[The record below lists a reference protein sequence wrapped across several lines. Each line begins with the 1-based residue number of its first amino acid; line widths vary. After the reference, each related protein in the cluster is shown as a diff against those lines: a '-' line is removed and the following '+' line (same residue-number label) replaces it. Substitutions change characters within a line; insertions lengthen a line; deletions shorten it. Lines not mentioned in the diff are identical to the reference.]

1 LNLYRLNARFIFKYL
16 DLTLSFSFKIYQFG
30 PVIQHARFGFKS
42 LESRQPSL
50 LILGT
55 RGVPAAHGGFE
66 TFAERLA
73 LYLVAKGW
81 HVGVY
86 CQEEVERVETRFRS
100 TFWQGVEQI
109 NVAVSSTG
117 PRATLEFD
125 WHCVRNA
132 ASRPGVCLV
141 LGYNGAV
148 FLPYLLLK
156 NRKIITNMDGIE
168 WRRPKWN
175 AVVRAWFWVNEWIA
189 AWTSHRLIA
198 DHPRIADHLASR
210 RSRHVTAMIPYG
222 GETISAAPESCI
234 RTLGLEPNGY
244 LVSIARIE
252 PDNSILQIV
261 EAFSRRRRGAKLAVL
276 GDMDNSIP
284 YHRAVRAAAG
294 DEVVLT
300 GAIYD
305 KTTVEALRFH
315 ARAYV
320 HGHMVGGTNPSL
332 VAALGAGNAVIAR
345 DNEFNRWTAGDAAL
359 YFSSIDDCD
368 VLIDR
373 MLHDDKAVACL
384 RAAATARVV
393 SQFAWADVLAA
404 YEHELV
410 ALSREAQATP
420 ERNFSRAASRNP

>member
-1 LNLYRLNARFIFKYL
+1 
-16 DLTLSFSFKIYQFG
+16 
-30 PVIQHARFGFKS
+30 
-42 LESRQPSL
+42 LEIRQPSL

-73 LYLVAKGW
+73 FFLVARGW

-86 CQEEVERVETRFRS
+86 CQEEVERVGERFRS
-100 TFWQGVEQI
+100 SLWRGIEQI

-125 WHCVRNA
+125 WHCVRDA
-132 ASRPGVCLV
+132 ATRPGVCLV

-148 FLPYLLLK
+148 FLPYLRSK

-168 WRRPKWN
+168 WRRPKWS
-175 AVVRAWFWVNEWIA
+175 AGVRAWFWVNEWIA

-210 RSRHVTAMIPYG
+210 RSRRVTAMIPYG
-222 GETISAAPESCI
+222 AETISAAPDFCI
-234 RTLGLEPNGY
+234 RALGLEPDGY
-244 LVSIARIE
+244 FVSIARIE

-261 EAFSRRRRGAKLAVL
+261 EAFSRRRRSAKLAVL
-276 GDMDNSIP
+276 GDLDNSIP

-294 DEVVLT
+294 EEVILT

-315 ARAYV
+315 ARAYI

-345 DNEFNRWTAGDAAL
+345 DNEFNRWTAGDAAF
-359 YFSSIDDCD
+359 YFSSVDDCD
-368 VLIDR
+368 GLIDR
-373 MLHDDKAVACL
+373 MLHDKNAVTCL
-384 RAAATARVV
+384 RAAATARAMSHFV
-393 SQFAWADVLAA
+393 WDDVLSA

-410 ALSREAQATP
+410 ALSRETHANPKQ
-420 ERNFSRAASRNP
+420 NFNRAASRNP